1 MLDSPSM
8 KVLFVASECAPVAKA
23 GGLGDVVGALP
34 KALRKLGID
43 ARILLPRYRHIS
55 SFGMHRHIEPFAIP
69 VGGGDAW
76 SALFET
82 RLVDS
87 DVPLYF
93 IEHDAAFDRGYI
105 YDPPGAYAHDNCARF
120 SILSRG
126 AFMMSRLID
135 WIPDVF
141 HVHDWPTAAVPV
153 MLNTCEKN
161 DTFAKTAS
169 VLTIH
174 NIAHQ
179 PRFPASDLPL
189 LQVGRDVFRADGLED
204 HGSINIFKGGLYHA
218 TMLTTVSPRYAQ
230 EIRTPMGGAGLDH
243 VMRFRGGD
251 LLGILNGIDEE
262 LWNPE
267 TDRELPARFSWRDLS
282 GKAACK
288 RALQKELRLAERD
301 DVPLIGVISR
311 LTSQKGTDVIL
322 DALDELLALDVQ
334 VVMLGGGDRALE
346 DVMRMRSHWGGDK
359 FRAWIGHNEPLSH
372 QIEAAS
378 DLFLMPSRFEPC
390 GLNQMYSQRYG
401 TLPIVR
407 AVGGLDDT
415 VENCDEKTGA
425 GTGFKFWDLTR
436 KTLVDT
442 VRWATAVYRTKKDHF
457 RRMQLRAMQK
467 DFSWQRAAQSYADV
481 YAWSVQKKR
490 GTAFPISSGGMRLS
504 GPSRTV
510 QH

>member
-1 MLDSPSM
+1 
-8 KVLFVASECAPVAKA
+8 
-23 GGLGDVVGALP
+23 
-34 KALRKLGID
+34 LGID

-55 SFGMHRHIEPFAIP
+55 SFGMQRHIEPFAVPI
-69 VGGGDAW
+69 GTGEAW
-76 SALFET
+76 CALFET
-82 RLVDS
+82 RLDDS

-93 IEHDAAFDRGYI
+93 LEHDSAFDRNYI
-105 YDPPGAYAHDNCARF
+105 YDPPGGFAHDQCARF
-120 SILSRG
+120 TILSRG

-135 WIPDVF
+135 WIPDVM
-141 HVHDWPTAAVPV
+141 HVHDWPTAAAAV
-153 MLNTCEKN
+153 MLNTCENNEEFKN
-161 DTFAKTAS
+161 TAS

-189 LQVGRDVFRADGLED
+189 LQVGQSVFTSDGLED
-204 HGSINIFKGGLYHA
+204 HGQINIFKGGLYHA

-230 EIRTPMGGAGLDH
+230 EIRTPMGGAGLDQ

-251 LLGILNGIDEE
+251 LLGILNGIDEDT
-262 LWNPE
+262 WNPQ
-267 TDRELPARFSWRDLS
+267 TDKCLPANYSWRELS

-288 RALQKELRLAERD
+288 RALQKELHLAVRD

-322 DALDELLALDVQ
+322 DALDDLLALDVQ
-334 VVMLGGGDRALE
+334 IVMLGGGDRQLE
-346 DVMRMRSHWGGDK
+346 EVMRMRSHWGGDR

-372 QIEAAS
+372 KIEAAS

-415 VENCDEKTGA
+415 VENYDEKTGG
-425 GTGFKFWDLTR
+425 GTGFKLWDLSR
-436 KTLVDT
+436 KSLVDT
-442 VRWATAVYRTKKDHF
+442 VRWASTLFKTKRDVF
-457 RRMQLRAMQK
+457 RKMQVRAMQK
-467 DFSWQRAAQSYADV
+467 DFGWDKAAQSYADV
-481 YAWSVQKKR
+481 YAWSVQRKR
-490 GTAFPISSGGMRLS
+490 GKKFSISSS
-504 GPSRTV
+504 GPEPTASSRSV
-510 QH
+510 RH